1 MIELLVTSDMLD
13 MVAVYKAKAAKL
25 EKLKKWS
32 NIKST
37 V

>member
-25 EKLKKWS
+25 EKLAKWS
-32 NIKST
+32 NIRST